1 MLHRL
6 KSLVPTS
13 AITAYHRIL
22 AHVAALYYGNPSREM
37 VVIGVTGTNGKT
49 TTSYLLAKALEGA
62 GVTAGCTTT
71 ALMKIGR
78 IETQNRLKMTM
89 PGRFALQKLLRE
101 MRDAG
106 CTHVVIETSSQG
118 LIQYRHEGVAY
129 DIGIFTNLTPEHIEA
144 HGGFENYKKAKKIL
158 FTHIAK
164 QPPKQIQGNA
174 VEKAF
179 VLNADDEHAPYYQ
192 VDGIKT
198 LWYGVKS
205 DRGLHPDSFTLEE
218 RGVQAV
224 IGGERLAL
232 SLPGEYNL
240 ANALAA
246 LVAGTQLGFA
256 LRPLMNG
263 LETVKVVPGRFQRVD
278 EGQAF
283 DVIIDYAPEPE
294 SFKKFYEA
302 FEPNKHGRV
311 IHVLGSCGG
320 GRDIARRPVLGR
332 LAAQH
337 ADIVIVTNEDPY
349 DDNPAEII
357 EHVAVGAREGGKKDG
372 EDLFVIQDRREA
384 IRFAMKQAKSG
395 DAVILTGKGNEAWIC
410 GANGS
415 KQAWSEEAEAR
426 EAIKLAVS

>member
-6 KSLVPTS
+6 KTLVPPSVLTV
-13 AITAYHRIL
+13 YHRIL
-22 AHVAALYYGNPSREM
+22 AHAAALYYGNPSREM

-49 TTSYLLAKALEGA
+49 TTTYLLAKALEGA

-78 IETQNRLKMTM
+78 IETQNRFKMTM

-118 LIQYRHEGVAY
+118 LIQYRHEGIAY

-144 HGGFENYKKAKKIL
+144 HGGFENYKKAKKML
-158 FTHIAK
+158 FTHIAQ
-164 QPPKQIQGNA
+164 QPTKQIGGKA
-174 VEKAF
+174 IEKAF
-179 VLNADDEHAPYYQ
+179 VLNADDEHAAFYQ
-192 VDGIKT
+192 IEGVKT
-198 LWYGVKS
+198 VWYGVRS
-205 DRGLHPDSFTLEE
+205 ALGLHPDSFTLEE
-218 RGVQAV
+218 HGVHAV
-224 IGGERLAL
+224 VQGESLTL
-232 SLPGEYNL
+232 PLPGEYNL

-246 LVAGTQLGFA
+246 LAAGMQLGFA

-263 LETVKVVPGRFQRVD
+263 LETVKVVPGRFQRID
-278 EGQAF
+278 EGQNF

-302 FEPNKHGRV
+302 FEPTKHGRV

-320 GRDIARRPVLGR
+320 GRDVARRPILGR
-332 LAAQH
+332 LAAEH

-357 EHVAVGAREGGKKDG
+357 EHVASGAREAGKKDG
-372 EDLFVIQDRREA
+372 ENLFVIEDRREA
-384 IRFAMKQAKSG
+384 IRFAMKQARPG

-415 KQAWSEEAEAR
+415 KQAWSEEAVAR